1 MVRRKVTFDKVVEDE
16 VEPPK
21 IDDIPFITNKIIT
34 FPIHLPIILYGM
46 FYYGITSNV
55 QQVMIKGLTTLIMA
69 QIIYGYLIY
78 INVSGDGKKKK
89 NKDNVF
95 LLLASSIIIPMFLSL
110 PVFGIVI
117 LMGAPLASHLYE
129 TFLLSAHVSLII
141 FTPIIVLFKLNFSKF
156 TIIVQKIDLKS
167 IWNNSI
173 LLSILA
179 SIIATWCGVIPIPLD
194 WDRPWQNWPI
204 TLLVGSYLGYSI
216 GSFIN
221 LFI

>member
-1 MVRRKVTFDKVVEDE
+1 MARRKVTFDKVSEDE

-21 IDDIPFITNKIIT
+21 IDEIPFLTNKIMT
-34 FPIHLPIILYGM
+34 LPIHLPIILYGM
-46 FYYGITSNV
+46 FYYGITSDV
-55 QQVMIKGLTTLIMA
+55 QQVMVKGLTTLIMA
-69 QIIYGYLIY
+69 QIVYGYLIY
-78 INVSGDGKKKK
+78 VNVSGDGKKKK
-89 NKDNVF
+89 NKDNLF
-95 LLLASSIIIPMFLSL
+95 LLLASSIIIPIFLSL

-129 TFLLSAHVSLII
+129 TLLLAAHVSLII
-141 FTPIIVLFKLNFSKF
+141 FTPVIVLFKLNFSKF
-156 TIIVQKIDLKS
+156 SIIVQKIDLKS

-204 TLLVGSYLGYSI
+204 TLLVGSYLGYFL
-216 GSFIN
+216 GSFIK